1 MGPKQENT
9 NGTSAAQRWLS
20 YRPEIRV
27 LDCTIRDGGLMNDHM
42 FEDKVIKAIYE
53 AAVQGGID
61 YLEFGYKASKK
72 IFAPDKFGAWKYCD
86 EDDIRRI
93 VGENE
98 SPLKLTVMADA
109 ERTDYH
115 DDILPCE
122 QSVLDVVRVATY
134 IHQIPTAID
143 MIKDAHDKGYETTCN
158 LMAVSTVQ
166 EWELDQALDAL
177 ARTDVDVVYL
187 VDSFGALYSEQVQY
201 LTRKYLS
208 YMKAAGKEVGIHTH
222 NNQQLAYA
230 NTIEAIIQG
239 ANRLDGSLAGLGR
252 GAGNCQTELLI
263 GFLHNPK
270 FKLRPILQCIQ
281 NHIEPLRKDLKW
293 GYDLPYMITG
303 QLNRHPRPAI
313 AFNEKDDPKDIVAF
327 YDEMVEE
334 E

>member
-1 MGPKQENT
+1 MATKEANSGGE
-9 NGTSAAQRWLS
+9 AAAKRWLG

-53 AAVQGGID
+53 ACVEGGID
-61 YLEFGYKASKK
+61 YLELGYKASKK
-72 IFAPDKFGAWKYCD
+72 IFARDKFGAWKYCD
-86 EDDIRRI
+86 EDDLRRI

-98 SPLKLTVMADA
+98 ASLKLSVMADA
-109 ERTDYH
+109 EKTDYRA
-115 DDILPCE
+115 DILPKD

-134 IHQIPTAID
+134 IHQIPTAVD
-143 MIKDAHDKGYETTCN
+143 MIQDAHDKGYETTCN

-166 EWELDQALDAL
+166 EWELDQALEAL
-177 ARTDVDVVYL
+177 AKTDVEVVYL

-208 YMKAAGKEVGIHTH
+208 YMKDVGKEVGIHTH

-270 FKLRPILQCIQ
+270 FKIRPLLQCIQ
-281 NHIEPLRKDLKW
+281 DYIEPLRNDLKW

-303 QLNRHPRPAI
+303 QMNQHPRPAI
-313 AFNEKDDPKDIVAF
+313 AFNEQDGPKDIVTF
-327 YDEMVEE
+327 YDSMTDKV
-334 E
+334 